1 MPLQMDVTV
10 KEDRKK
16 EKLLRLLTY
25 EVVDGRPI
33 YYRGYRDVLEGKK
46 QPEEV
51 MGSSVLQWSVLKS
64 LVKLLLPLEGKGY
77 ILAFGEVGLH
87 LGKGRNRSLDLA
99 VFVSKVDLSEKYAD
113 TPPVLVVEIDVKA
126 EVDDKL
132 EYITGKSEELLTFG
146 TKKVVWILT
155 RPRKVL
161 MFEKGKR
168 PIIYDWEDEIHLLE
182 DVKLRLSDIVK
193 RP

>member
-46 QPEEV
+46 HPEEV

>member
-1 MPLQMDVTV
+1 MPLQMDVAV

-25 EVVDGRPI
+25 EVVDGKPI

-46 QPEEV
+46 HPEEV

-99 VFVSKVDLSEKYAD
+99 VFVSKVELSEKYAD
-113 TPPVLVVEIDVKA
+113 APPVLVVEIDVKA